1 MTVTAIIQARMTSSR
16 LPGKVLMPVLGEPL
30 LLHQLRRLRRARTI
44 DRIVLAI
51 TENAADDP
59 LEDFAKRQGLPV
71 FRGSEQDVLARFAGA
86 AEACAPDADVI
97 VRVTSDCPLMDP
109 GIVDSQV
116 GWFLTHRDAYDYATV
131 GPELRLPC
139 GTSVEVFTR
148 EALITAHAKAV
159 TKHDREHV
167 TPWIKNPENGL
178 RNGITPIDIDAPEVR
193 LSVDEEADF
202 EAVSAIIEALYP
214 ARPDFSLD
222 DVLAFLSA
230 HPEIAAINSDVAQTT
245 GPYAVKP
252 VRAE

>member
-51 TENAADDP
+51 TGNAADDP

-71 FRGSEQDVLARFAGA
+71 FRGSECDVLARFEGA
-86 AEACAPDADVI
+86 AETCAPDSGVI

-109 GIVDSQV
+109 AIVDGQV
-116 GWFLTHRDAYDYATV
+116 GWFLEHRNSCDYATV
-131 GPELRLPC
+131 GPDLRLPC

-148 EALITAHAKAV
+148 EALRTAHERA
-159 TKHDREHV
+159 TSKHDREHV
-167 TPWIKNPENGL
+167 TPWIKDPANGL
-178 RNGITPIDIDAPEVR
+178 RNGITPIDIDAPDVR
-193 LSVDEEADF
+193 LSVDEAADF

-214 ARPDFSLD
+214 VRPDFSLD
-222 DVLAFLSA
+222 DVLEFLRE

-252 VRAE
+252 VRAQ

>member
-30 LLHQLRRLRRARTI
+30 LLHQLRRLQRAKTI

-59 LEDFAKRQGLPV
+59 LEAFAGRQGLAV

-86 AEACAPDADVI
+86 AETCAPEADVI
-97 VRVTSDCPLMDP
+97 ARVTSDCPLMDP
-109 GIVDSQV
+109 GIVDSQI
-116 GWFLTHRDAYDYATV
+116 GWFLDHRAEYDYATV

-148 EALITAHAKAV
+148 DALMTAHARAT

-167 TPWIKNPENGL
+167 TPWIKNPDNGL
-178 RNGITPIDIDAPEVR
+178 RNGITPIDIDAPDVR

-214 ARPDFSLD
+214 VNPDFSLN
-222 DVLAFLSA
+222 DVLAFLKA
-230 HPEIAAINSDVAQTT
+230 HPEIAAINSEVAQTT
-245 GPYAVKP
+245 GPYAHKP
-252 VRAE
+252 LRPE